1 MYHCRSKIKC
11 SGDHPQCLACSQ
23 REVLCTYSLSSTG
36 CEQKRRCDSL
46 TKPAYRS
53 TPGTTA
59 SYIFNH
65 QEETPIV
72 LETVEVNDR
81 EKQLFPSDTDIQSST
96 SSTPFPGPTF
106 GPLST
111 EKVDE
116 IFPHNNSIPHWE
128 AANIDWMLRDTGDIV
143 DFNTLGFSTDHILVD
158 HTSHLLWSTYQNPFN
173 VAQEPASK
181 YKESAI
187 QQEGWLLD
195 PPEVAEQSLD
205 VPGLGEQR
213 VDQSVTGSYTQLRD
227 LTDDDRDRIQQA
239 AKSCLEEPIWEPISF
254 AAFPSKE
261 KLDHCIDLFFV
272 NFQPVLSF
280 IHKPTFDPTVAP
292 VTLILAIASIGAR
305 FTNLSGAASFANVIA
320 KLNRRLLFSMSERDP
335 RISCSESFMAA
346 QLLQGIYGYCSGD
359 KVLFNYS
366 ETLRWSLIQTGKQV
380 GLFHDTRRTPSSK
393 KESVEAQWS
402 SWIAFERRK
411 RLGWAIH
418 EFDAL
423 ASVLHNQ
430 RPAFSTPDLTLALP
444 SDADSWEAPSAHAW
458 IALHPW
464 KTEADTVGF
473 RLAARSCFDASLIDK
488 IQLTDT
494 QHIHIIM
501 VTLAR
506 FVWSLKEL
514 QVSPLMDVVPDYMPI
529 PDHKATLTDKMGDF
543 LVSPHVLKYSM
554 ATDDRTL
561 RHVTQRALIIHM
573 SYLYGAS
580 DLMDWLPALLRSAG
594 FNKPARERMVKW
606 GEEDPA
612 RVRKVIYHSSQIMGI
627 CRDFP
632 FNTPYESFYAFY
644 AGAVLWC
651 AATLLASPLRDGI
664 CGDKDKKSDSES
676 NRVILPLDKPPVND
690 AANWTASILK
700 WVYEGGRHIQL
711 GMYGVP
717 MLGSPESRVQVVQET
732 VRVLQNMR
740 VWDISR
746 AFAST
751 LRRLIRAVEVTDR

>member
-1 MYHCRSKIKC
+1 MFNLQK
-11 SGDHPQCLACSQ
+11 
-23 REVLCTYSLSSTG
+23 EST
-36 CEQKRRCDSL
+36 
-46 TKPAYRS
+46 
-53 TPGTTA
+53 
-59 SYIFNH
+59 IN
-65 QEETPIV
+65 
-72 LETVEVNDR
+72 LETVEDNGQDSQYFSP
-81 EKQLFPSDTDIQSST
+81 ETEIQSST
-96 SSTPFPGPTF
+96 SSTPFTIPAF
-106 GPLST
+106 GSLST

-128 AANIDWMLRDTGDIV
+128 AANIDWMLRDVGDRV
-143 DFNTLGFSTDHILVD
+143 DFNTLGFSADNLPVD
-158 HTSHLLWSTYQNPFN
+158 NTSHLLWSTYQNPFN

-195 PPEVAEQSLD
+195 PPELAEQSLD
-205 VPGLGEQR
+205 VPGLGERR
-213 VDQSVTGSYTQLRD
+213 VDQSMTGSYTQLRD
-227 LTDDDRDRIQQA
+227 LTDVDRDRIQQT
-239 AKSCLEEPIWEPISF
+239 AKACLEEPIWAPISF

-280 IHKPTFDPTVAP
+280 IHKPTFDPAAAP

-320 KLNRRLLFSMSERDP
+320 KLNRRLLLSMGERDP
-335 RISCSESFMAA
+335 RIACSEPFMAA

-359 KVLFNYS
+359 RVLFNYS
-366 ETLRWSLIQTGKQV
+366 EALRWSLIQTGKQV
-380 GLFHDTRRTPSSK
+380 GLFHDTPQRTPSTK
-393 KESVEAQWS
+393 DESVEAQWR

-458 IALHPW
+458 MALHPW
-464 KTEADTVGF
+464 KTETDPVGF
-473 RLAARSCFDASLIDK
+473 RLAARSCFDATLIDK

-543 LVSPHVLKYSM
+543 LVSPHVLKHSM

-573 SYLYGAS
+573 AYLFGAS

-594 FNKPARERMVKW
+594 FNKPARERMAKW

-612 RVRKVIYHSSQIMGI
+612 RVRKVIYHSSQILGI

-651 AATLLASPLRDGI
+651 AATLLASPLRDSI
-664 CGDKDKKSDSES
+664 CGGKNENSDCEF
-676 NRVILPLDKPPVND
+676 NKVILLLDKPPVND

-700 WVYEGGRHIQL
+700 WVREGGRNTQL
-711 GMYGVP
+711 GMFGVP
-717 MLGSPESRVQVVQET
+717 ILGNPESRVQVVQET

-751 LRRLIRAVEVTDR
+751 LRRLIRAVEVTHR

>member
-1 MYHCRSKIKC
+1 M
-11 SGDHPQCLACSQ
+11 
-23 REVLCTYSLSSTG
+23 
-36 CEQKRRCDSL
+36 
-46 TKPAYRS
+46 
-53 TPGTTA
+53 
-59 SYIFNH
+59 
-65 QEETPIV
+65 
-72 LETVEVNDR
+72 
-81 EKQLFPSDTDIQSST
+81 
-96 SSTPFPGPTF
+96 
-106 GPLST
+106 
-111 EKVDE
+111 
-116 IFPHNNSIPHWE
+116 
-128 AANIDWMLRDTGDIV
+128 DWTLRDAGDRV
-143 DFNTLGFSTDHILVD
+143 DLNAFNYSSDHIPVD

-181 YKESAI
+181 YKENGL
-187 QQEGWLLD
+187 QQEAWLLD
-195 PPEVAEQSLD
+195 PPELAEQSLD
-205 VPGLGEQR
+205 IPGLGGHR
-213 VDQSVTGSYTQLRD
+213 TDQSKAASYTQLRD

-239 AKSCLEEPIWEPISF
+239 AKACLEDPIWAPISF
-254 AAFPSKE
+254 TAFPSKE

-280 IHKPTFDPTVAP
+280 IHRPTFDPTVAP

-320 KLNRRLLFSMSERDP
+320 KLNRRLLISMGEREP
-335 RISCSESFMAA
+335 RIARSVSFMAA

-359 KVLFNYS
+359 RVLFNYS
-366 ETLRWSLIQTGKQV
+366 ETTRWSLIQTGKQV
-380 GLFHDTRRTPSSK
+380 GLFHDTPRRTPPAKS
-393 KESVEAQWS
+393 ESVEAQWS
-402 SWIAFERRK
+402 SWIASERRK

-430 RPAFSTPDLTLALP
+430 RPAFSTADLTLALP

-458 IALHPW
+458 MALRPW
-464 KTEADTVGF
+464 KTEVDPVGF
-473 RLAARSCFDASLIDK
+473 RLAARSCFDTSLVDS

-514 QVSPLMDVVPDYMPI
+514 QVSPLMDVVPDYLPI
-529 PDHKATLTDKMGDF
+529 PDHKATLTKRMADF
-543 LVSPHVLKYSM
+543 LVSPHILRRSM
-554 ATDDRTL
+554 TVDDRTF

-594 FNKPARERMVKW
+594 FNKPARERMVRW

-651 AATLLASPLRDGI
+651 SATLLASPIGDSI
-664 CGDKDKKSDSES
+664 CDDKKENTDSVLESD
-676 NRVILPLDKPPVND
+676 RVILVLDKPPMND
-690 AANWTASILK
+690 VANWTANILK
-700 WVYEGGRHIQL
+700 WVHGGGGYIQL
-711 GMYGVP
+711 GLFGVP
-717 MLGSPESRVQVVQET
+717 MLGTPASRVQVLQET

-751 LRRLIRAVEVTDR
+751 LRRLMRAEEVIDG